1 MKFDTPAQTNPIDQL
16 KVIGKPTD
24 RIEGPL
30 KTSGTAPYAYEHH
43 DVAPNAAEMQQMV
56 RWVAAYAHS
65 SKAARASVDQLLR
78 EYRFKNFVQA
88 MAFTQA
94 VGELAEEYGHHPA
107 LLTEWG
113 RVKVSWWTHKIHG
126 LHENDVIMA
135 AKTEQLFRNR
145 FVA

>member
-1 MKFDTPAQTNPIDQL
+1 MDNL
-16 KVIGKPTD
+16 S
-24 RIEGPL
+24 E
-30 KTSGTAPYAYEHH
+30 KTCSACRADSPSLSNAE
-43 DVAPNAAEMQQMV
+43 VNAALAQLPEWKV
-56 RWVAAYAHS
+56 EVVAE
-65 SKAARASVDQLLR
+65 VNQLLR

-94 VGELAEEYGHHPA
+94 VGELAEEYCHHPA

-135 AKTEQLFRNR
+135 AKTEQLFRTG
-145 FVA
+145 FAI

>member
-1 MKFDTPAQTNPIDQL
+1 MDNLNEKNCSACRADS
-16 KVIGKPTD
+16 
-24 RIEGPL
+24 PL
-30 KTSGTAPYAYEHH
+30 LS
-43 DVAPNAAEMQQMV
+43 AAELQ
-56 RWVAAYAHS
+56 AALL
-65 SKAARASVDQLLR
+65 QLLDWTVEVVAGVNQLTR

-88 MAFTQA
+88 LAFTQA

-145 FVA
+145 FAT